1 MGFSVVIHEVKA
13 TWSSTS
19 NGTGSSHYPNAG
31 DHHSSTNKTPPGPN
45 GSSWDLDGQFR
56 VQQRKHRVG
65 AEAPQLTKRGDAARG
80 GTHGDDEARVCL
92 AQVLPGETAEDAG
105 QHMTAARVHGTGA
118 RVRYANSEVY
128 VYTNTIQYNPEVV
141 FSVSS
146 VVTDGTDAN
155 RERWIVVCRGICR
168 KAELQDPGIAFDVN
182 SWSFPIALG

>member
-1 MGFSVVIHEVKA
+1 M
-13 TWSSTS
+13 
-19 NGTGSSHYPNAG
+19 
-31 DHHSSTNKTPPGPN
+31 
-45 GSSWDLDGQFR
+45 
-56 VQQRKHRVG
+56 G

-92 AQVLPGETAEDAG
+92 AQVLPGETGEDAG

-118 RVRYANSEVY
+118 RVRYANSE